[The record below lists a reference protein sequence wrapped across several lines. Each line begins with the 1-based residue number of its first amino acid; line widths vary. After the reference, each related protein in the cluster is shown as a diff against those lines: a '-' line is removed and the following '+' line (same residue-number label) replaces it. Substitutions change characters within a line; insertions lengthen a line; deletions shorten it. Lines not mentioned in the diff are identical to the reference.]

1 MQQWHPFLFPSPGG
15 NASSPSDGLQQQLP
29 PATAVYVLSVA
40 GPTVVALSTC
50 SPATSFSAHLELYEH
65 FSSEANRSSEGAW
78 PRLLGRSWAHPK
90 MTKGASGAARTD
102 SVCGMLTH
110 RFTRAADAWLVVGS
124 AHAHLTR
131 RHAAATL
138 QADTADNSSSTFIG
152 SGSFEVNLQCRPTA
166 SGQAGDRRKQS
177 KYNSQPTQQPAA
189 HSWGEEFVG
198 SSGVRRRRLF
208 GSSASSGA
216 TFSTTVDG
224 NGTCGLNQTLQVVG
238 CGEAVNG
245 STVGLN
251 DVYGGLAGDAVF
263 ALPSVGV
270 NRSSAHLGPTTVTV
284 TACAACGTGSLVPN
298 AGFLALDSHD
308 DYSHLE
314 AWAPRLWLLDA
325 HPASGVAS
333 VLAEGEAFA
342 LRRPFSASGASTSS
356 SSSSSNAT
364 HLCASL
370 AYNMT
375 FKSGVRFAVVE
386 AADGIREG
394 AFRFKM
400 ACAPPQPLPC
410 QGRFLTCG
418 DEPRTGVLLP
428 GEQTTFVVSAWQPHS
443 AALST
448 CSAPNLPSALTS
460 SGSFDSSAMRR
471 GALTLTLW
479 DGPPDQSDSSV
490 IGRSEP
496 AYPCGY
502 LAHFFDRPGTAWLVV
517 QRNTPSFDSSTG
529 YSADSETSFGSGQQG
544 YGFSVSITCLDTA
557 NAPAMS
563 NLTCGGLP
571 TLASTRAAPL
581 LPAYGNASLVFD
593 YLQHKRSGKN
603 TVGHLASFGANST
616 ASLYHAF
623 RPGSLVFAVD
633 VPSGSGP
640 QRLSLDVCSPRTTL
654 AREPTL
660 WLFGMWPPPKDPRA
674 APPGRGLLAVTG
686 SAASAFANEAHAAPG
701 FSGRSSNGLLCE
713 GGSLVVEV
721 DHSGVY
727 YAVVEPALADSA
739 VASGN
744 LSPFPFDR
752 AAAAHGW
759 HAFGFDGVAYNM
771 SQPHHDSSSSSF
783 LNGSSS
789 FQTSFNGSRAVPSWD
804 LVELSVACESLPVS
818 AFEDTCASP
827 YVACGDSEL
836 GTNVGYPS
844 FVGGSSG
851 DALFLFTAWTP
862 TTLALS
868 TCSPRTNFATRLL
881 VFDGR
886 PSGGELLEG
895 EGGATA
901 ALNVTLLAN
910 SDAWDN
916 TFDGLKYGSP
926 TACSTLSVDLK
937 SAGTY
942 FIVVEGRDDDE
953 DGDGSSTWP
962 LHQLP
967 SEGLFELIV
976 GCRSL
981 PATAPEDTCA
991 YQYLSCGSSARG
1003 TTVGHPD
1010 YVGRG
1015 SGAALY
1021 MVTAWQLSRLAVTT
1035 CGPNGGDDGS
1045 LRYTNFKAH
1054 LSLWDGPPDPTV
1066 DTGSEALHWREK
1078 GGRLVAESLS
1088 HEPCA
1093 TLFADLTST
1102 GTYYLAVS
1110 GWGYNDEGAYEAALA
1125 CEPLPHGNNNDDG
1138 DGACAYDYLSC
1149 GETTAGITR
1158 GFPTFVSDSALSLQ
1172 APDRYYLVTLWHPT
1186 LLTASTCNPRTAGFP
1201 LTLSLYD
1208 AAPNEPNTTL
1218 IATQEPNTPDGGC
1231 GLLFY
1236 RALKPMTVYLTLDGL
1251 HPDAA
1256 NDDDDAYDDSDWI
1269 GDQDGSG
1276 FFELSLACEDLSGPD
1291 LSDRC
1296 GYDYL
1301 ECGDVKMDTTVGRP
1315 DFVGHD
1321 GRGDGLHVFTIWAP
1335 TQITLSTCAEG
1346 TGFPAQVLVFAG
1358 DPRGFDPAAT
1368 ESADGDSNDDYD
1380 QGGGRRD
1387 DDEASTAG
1395 ASQWGRGVRL
1405 LAATDP
1411 SEARREGCGSA
1422 TVALSD
1428 PGSYFAVVTSAAFE
1442 RFTDQVSHE
1451 YMRGFLFLVS
1461 YF

>member
-1 MQQWHPFLFPSPGG
+1 VQQWHSLLFPSPGG
-15 NASSPSDGLQQQLP
+15 NASSPSDDLTQLP
-29 PATAVYVLSVA
+29 SATAVYVLSVA

-65 FSSEANRSSEGAW
+65 SSSDANHSSAQGAW
-78 PRLLGRSWAHPK
+78 PQLLGRSWAHPK
-90 MTKGASGAARTD
+90 MTKGTGGAARSD

-110 RFTRAADAWLVVGS
+110 RFTRATDAWLVVGS
-124 AHAHLTR
+124 AHAHPTR
-131 RHAAATL
+131 HHAAAAAL
-138 QADTADNSSSTFIG
+138 QADSADNSSDTVLG
-152 SGSFEVNLQCRPTA
+152 SGNFEVNLQCRPTA
-166 SGQAGDRRKQS
+166 SNGAGDRRRQS
-177 KYNSQPTQQPAA
+177 KNSLRPTQQPAA
-189 HSWGEEFVG
+189 HSWGDEQHFDAAAG
-198 SSGVRRRRLF
+198 AGRRRLF
-208 GSSASSGA
+208 GTSASSGA
-216 TFSTTVDG
+216 YTSTVDG

-238 CGEAVNG
+238 CGEAVNA
-245 STVGLN
+245 STAGLN
-251 DVYGGLAGDAVF
+251 DVFGGLAGDAVIT
-263 ALPSVGV
+263 LPSVGV
-270 NRSSAHLGPTTVTV
+270 NRSSAHLGPTTVTI
-284 TACAACGTGSLVPN
+284 TACAARGSGSLVPN
-298 AGFLALDSHD
+298 AGFLALDSND
-308 DYSHLE
+308 VSSHVE
-314 AWAPRLWLLDA
+314 AWAPKLWLLDA

-333 VLAEGEAFA
+333 VIAEGEAFA
-342 LRRPFSASGASTSS
+342 LRPSVLGAYTGSYGN
-356 SSSSSNAT
+356 NAT

-375 FKSGVRFAVVE
+375 FKSGLRFAVVE
-386 AADGIREG
+386 SADGFFEG
-394 AFRFKM
+394 SFRFKM
-400 ACAPPQPLPC
+400 SCAPPQPLPC

-418 DEPRTGVLLP
+418 DEPRTGMLLP
-428 GEQTTFVVSAWQPHS
+428 GEETTFVVSAWQPHS
-443 AALST
+443 ASLST
-448 CSAPNLPSALTS
+448 CSAPNLPSAL
-460 SGSFDSSAMRR
+460 SGSSVQSSATSR

-479 DGPPDQSDSSV
+479 DGPPDQSVSSV

-517 QRNTPSFDSSTG
+517 QRNLQSLDASTTYSSYG
-529 YSADSETSFGSGQQG
+529 SAQQG
-544 YGFSVSITCLDTA
+544 YGFSVSINCLDTA
-557 NAPAMS
+557 DAPAMS

-571 TLASTRAAPL
+571 ALASTRAAPL

-593 YLQHKRSGKN
+593 YLRQKRSGEA
-603 TVGHLASFGANST
+603 TVGHMAGFGANST

-633 VPSGSGP
+633 VPAGSGP
-640 QRLSLDVCSPRTTL
+640 QRLSLGACSPRTTL
-654 AREPTL
+654 SRDPTL

-686 SAASAFANEAHAAPG
+686 LASSTANEAHAAPG
-701 FSGRSSNGLLCE
+701 FNGGRSHNDNQGMLCE
-713 GGSLVVEV
+713 GGTLVVEV
-721 DHSGVY
+721 VHSGVY
-727 YAVVEPALADSA
+727 YTVVEPALADSA

-744 LSPFPFDR
+744 LSPLPYDR
-752 AAAAHGW
+752 AAAATGW
-759 HAFGFDGVAYNM
+759 HAFGLDGVAYNG
-771 SQPHHDSSSSSF
+771 SLYHSSSTF
-783 LNGSSS
+783 LLNGSSS
-789 FQTSFNGSRAVPSWD
+789 FQTLYNGSRALPSWD
-804 LVELSVACESLPVS
+804 LVELSVACEALPVS
-818 AFEDTCASP
+818 SAAETCSSP

-886 PSGGELLEG
+886 PSGGELLNG

-901 ALNVTLLAN
+901 ALNVSLLAN

-916 TFDGLKYGSP
+916 TFDGLEYGAP

-942 FIVVEGRDDDE
+942 FIVVEGRDNNADE
-953 DGDGSSTWP
+953 SGSDAWP

-1015 SGAALY
+1015 SGAALF

-1035 CGPNGGDDGS
+1035 CGPNGGDDGGV
-1045 LRYTNFKAH
+1045 RYTNFKAH
-1054 LSLWDGPPDPTV
+1054 LSLWDGPPDPAT
-1066 DTGSEALHWREK
+1066 DLGSDALHWREK

-1088 HEPCA
+1088 HDPCA

-1110 GWGYNDEGAYEAALA
+1110 GWGADDEGAYEVALA
-1125 CEPLPHGNNNDDG
+1125 CEPLPHGSNNDEG
-1138 DGACAYDYLSC
+1138 EGACAYDYLSC

-1158 GFPTFVSDSALSLQ
+1158 GFPTFVSDPALSLQ

-1218 IATQEPNTPDGGC
+1218 IAKQEPNTPNSGC

-1256 NDDDDAYDDSDWI
+1256 TNDDDDDAYDGSDWI

-1321 GRGDGLHVFTIWAP
+1321 GRGDGLHVFTVWAP

-1358 DPRGFDPAAT
+1358 DPRGFDPTAGA
-1368 ESADGDSNDDYD
+1368 SADGDLNDDYD

-1405 LAATDP
+1405 LASTDP

-1428 PGSYFAVVTSAAFE
+1428 PGSYFAVVTSAAFD
-1442 RFTDQVSHE
+1442 RFADQVS
-1451 YMRGFLFLVS
+1451 
-1461 YF
+1461 